1 MPEAKRRH
9 QLTRMYLGLAA
20 LEKADRPTRDDWAV
34 CSDAVNLMETFILSG
49 IVEDSGGLLMD
60 GITALAMAGR
70 RHFKDGV
77 IRLDGPGIAAIRAV
91 LEDYAELLAVLPERT
106 VIACH
111 RATEKRLHE
120 ILAGKSK
127 AHDVEIITTADLV

>member
-1 MPEAKRRH
+1 
-9 QLTRMYLGLAA
+9 
-20 LEKADRPTRDDWAV
+20 
-34 CSDAVNLMETFILSG
+34 
-49 IVEDSGGLLMD
+49 
-60 GITALAMAGR
+60 MAGR
-70 RHFKDGV
+70 RHFQGGA

-127 AHDVEIITTADLV
+127 AHDIEIIKAEELI